1 MYSTCVPTVSG
12 ATLCRFESI
21 FMLYDVLF
29 HCDRKAPQSERM
41 SNRCIFSLKLS
52 SLAFFIAK
60 REWTFDV
67 LTVCVTTALAC
78 RILFHFYFIL
88 SHYEDFHTNVHK
100 STLICAQGNGFH
112 GALRD
117 IFSTV
122 HN

>member
-1 MYSTCVPTVSG
+1 MM
-12 ATLCRFESI
+12 FFSI
-21 FMLYDVLF
+21 AIEKLPRVKECLIVVF
-29 HCDRKAPQSERM
+29 
-41 SNRCIFSLKLS
+41 FSLKLS
-52 SLAFFIAK
+52 SLAFFFIAK